1 MTSPGRTSWTP
12 CQLVLLI
19 SGWVIWGWGGW
30 PGMHVAVDTGR
41 LWAIQPPMGRSD
53 SGVMLPTGAPQA
65 MQRARQIASQI
76 DAKAWEESALS
87 IEEWGRQLPE
97 GVFPPIATIPLRKDD
112 PATASTS
119 QGFQEDQF
127 QRWLGARTWSEEA
140 RQRRRW
146 LQEDLDP
153 DANLPWR
160 ATWSARPLPPGSSL
174 ASIVRLAEQA
184 AWDAETADRSNLP
197 PDNAVEA
204 VPGWLEVG
212 DRLLQLGA
220 VERARGCYRRID
232 PTLEAPLGPVDSP
245 RGSIPWYWVAKDLSD
260 PTQVPEAI
268 RTYIVGLTQSPQVAF
283 AKATAW
289 SRMVDCSILSMQW
302 RRAEVELKWLQ
313 QLFPDALDRWPLD
326 PQDLDRPMGE
336 GLQRRLKIAMERSKL
351 EEPSM
356 ALGDRQPLPSIAGDF
371 AQGPPLADQEWR
383 RWLPVVASGA
393 MPRRMD
399 RNRLQPRVAESSDGL
414 LGYFPVLHRDRLY
427 CNLGH
432 RIIAQSIDPDG
443 RWVSGNGVLFD
454 TQVAEEEYVPA
465 AESVVGVPRSSLTLI
480 DDCLYARVGSAVTA
494 WRERTSQTN
503 RSMSLL
509 VGLDLRKEGALL
521 PGFPIALPE
530 TEWGKAEF
538 EGSPI
543 VVGDAICVVVTERT
557 ASQWQRRVA
566 AFDRI
571 DGRTLWV
578 SPILAGSNPAGFES
592 AHGVTQVRL
601 SCLEERLVVDTGLGV
616 IAALEA
622 DQGEVVWLATYPR
635 PPGRETDTRS
645 QAPFRQRDPPPPL
658 LVADQVVVAPCD
670 TPDLMS
676 FDWETG
682 QLRWISEPGV
692 CRHVVHLLG
701 ATERHWVVSGDRVLW
716 LDRYS
721 GRLEGLYPD
730 VLEAQLGGR
739 GRGLLAGEQVV
750 FPMSGSLQ
758 VLAAPN
764 PPDNQIA
771 VVGQVDLGVRGMQG
785 ANLFRSSN
793 WLVLATPSRWLLCR
807 SGPSTLVKREP
818 TDTIPLQPDR

>member
-1 MTSPGRTSWTP
+1 MTSPGWTSWP
-12 CQLVLLI
+12 RCLLI
-19 SGWVIWGWGGW
+19 ILLSGWVIWGRAGEL
-30 PGMHVAVDTGR
+30 GMPAAVGISR
-41 LWAIQPPMGRSD
+41 LWASQPPMGRSE

-76 DAKAWEESALS
+76 DAGAWEESALA
-87 IEEWGRQLPE
+87 IDEWGSQLPE
-97 GVFPPIATIPLRKDD
+97 GVFPPIAAIPLRKVDLATNASSKAD
-112 PATASTS
+112 P
-119 QGFQEDQF
+119 GDRF
-127 QRWLGARTWSEEA
+127 QRWLGARAWKEEA

-146 LQEDLDP
+146 LQEALDP
-153 DANLPWR
+153 DAQLPRGAAWP
-160 ATWSARPLPPGSSL
+160 ARPLPPGSSL
-174 ASIVRLAEQA
+174 ASMVRVAEQA
-184 AWDAETADRSNLP
+184 AWDAEREDRRNLP
-197 PDNAVEA
+197 EEDAVKA

-220 VERARGCYRRID
+220 VERARGCYRRIAAG
-232 PTLEAPLGPVDSP
+232 LEAPLGPIDSP
-245 RGSIPWYWVAKDLSD
+245 RGSIPWYWVAKDLAD
-260 PTQVPEAI
+260 PMQVPESI
-268 RTYIVGLTQSPQVAF
+268 RKYIVGSAQSPQVAI

-289 SRMVDCSILSMQW
+289 SRMVDCAIVSCQW

-313 QLFPDALDRWPLD
+313 QLFPDVRDRWPLD
-326 PQDLDRPMGE
+326 PQDIDRPMGE
-336 GLQRRLKIAMERSKL
+336 GLQRRLKNAMERSKSQ
-351 EEPSM
+351 EPTV
-356 ALGDRQPLPSIAGDF
+356 AVGERQPIPSIAGDF

-393 MPRRMD
+393 LTRRMD
-399 RNRLQPRVAESSDGL
+399 RNLLQPRVAESSDGL
-414 LGYFPVLHRDRLY
+414 LGYFPILHRDRLY

-454 TQVAEEEYVPA
+454 SQMAEEDYVPA

-521 PGFPIALPE
+521 PGFPIVLREAD
-530 TEWGKAEF
+530 WGKAEF

-543 VVGDAICVVVTERT
+543 AVGDAIFVVVTERT

-578 SPILAGSNPAGFES
+578 SPILAGSNPAGFET
-592 AHGVTQVRL
+592 AHGITQVRL
-601 SCLEERLVVDTGLGV
+601 SCLEDRLVVDTGLGV

-622 DQGEVVWLATYPR
+622 DQGEVVWMATYPR
-635 PPGRETDTRS
+635 SPEEEAGFGD
-645 QAPFRQRDPPPPL
+645 QASFRQRDPPPPL

-670 TPDLMS
+670 TPDLIS
-676 FDWETG
+676 LDWETG

-701 ATERHWVVSGDRVLW
+701 ATDRHWVVSGDRVLW

-721 GRLEGLYPD
+721 GRLEGLYPE
-730 VLEAQLGGR
+730 VLESQVGGR

-758 VLAAPN
+758 VLAAPT
-764 PPDNQIA
+764 PPENQIA

-785 ANLFRSSN
+785 ANLFRSSD

-807 SGPSTLVKREP
+807 SGPKTLVKREP
-818 TDTIPLQPDR
+818 SDTIPLQPDR

>member
-1 MTSPGRTSWTP
+1 
-12 CQLVLLI
+12 
-19 SGWVIWGWGGW
+19 
-30 PGMHVAVDTGR
+30 
-41 LWAIQPPMGRSD
+41 
-53 SGVMLPTGAPQA
+53 MLPTGAPQA
-65 MQRARQIASQI
+65 LQRARQIASQI
-76 DAKAWEESALS
+76 DAGAWDESALA
-87 IEEWGRQLPE
+87 IEEWGSQLPE
-97 GVFPPIATIPLRKDD
+97 GVFPPIAAIPLRKVA
-112 PATASTS
+112 PATNSSS
-119 QGFQEDQF
+119 QAPQEDRF
-127 QRWLGARTWSEEA
+127 QRWLGARAWREDT

-146 LQEDLDP
+146 LLEARDP
-153 DANLPWR
+153 DTESPRR
-160 ATWSARPLPPGSSL
+160 AAWSARPLPPASSL
-174 ASIVRLAEQA
+174 ASIVRVSEQA
-184 AWDAETADRSNLP
+184 AWDAETADRKNGTDEDTLES
-197 PDNAVEA
+197 

-220 VERARGCYRRID
+220 VERARGCYRRIAAA
-232 PTLEAPLGPVDSP
+232 LEAPLGPIESP
-245 RGSIPWYWVAKDLSD
+245 RGSIPWYWVARNLSD
-260 PTQVPEAI
+260 PMQVPEGV
-268 RTYIVGLTQSPQVAF
+268 RKYIVGLTPSPQVAT
-283 AKATAW
+283 ATATAW
-289 SRMVDCSILSMQW
+289 SRMIDCSILSRQW
-302 RRAEVELKWLQ
+302 HRAEVELKWLH
-313 QLFPDALDRWPLD
+313 QLFPDARDRWPLE
-326 PQDLDRPMGE
+326 PQDIDRPMGE
-336 GLQRRLKIAMERSKL
+336 GLQRRLKIAMERSKSQ
-351 EEPSM
+351 EPTV
-356 ALGDRQPLPSIAGDF
+356 AADARQPLPSMTSDF
-371 AQGPPLADQEWR
+371 SQGPPLAHQEWHW
-383 RWLPVVASGA
+383 WLPVVASGA
-393 MPRRMD
+393 LPRRMD
-399 RNRLQPRVAESSDGL
+399 RDLVQPRVAESSDGL

-427 CNLGH
+427 CNLGN

-454 TQVAEEEYVPA
+454 TQVAEEDYVPV
-465 AESVVGVPRSSLTLI
+465 AESVVGVPRNSLTII

-521 PGFPIALPE
+521 PGFPIVLPE
-530 TEWGKAEF
+530 ADWGKSEF

-543 VVGDAICVVVTERT
+543 VVGDALCVVVTERT

-578 SPILAGSNPAGFES
+578 SPILAGSNPAGFET

-601 SCLEERLVVDTGLGV
+601 SCLEDRLVVDTGLGV

-635 PPGRETDTRS
+635 SSEEETS
-645 QAPFRQRDPPPPL
+645 SGNQAPFRQRDPPPPL

-670 TPDLMS
+670 TPDLIS
-676 FDWETG
+676 LDWETG

-701 ATERHWVVSGDRVLW
+701 ATDRHWVVSGERVLW

-721 GRLEGLYPD
+721 GRLEALYPE
-730 VLEAQLGGR
+730 VLESQDGGR

-758 VLAAPN
+758 VLAAPT
-764 PPDNQIA
+764 PSENQVA

-785 ANLFRSSN
+785 ANLFRNSD
-793 WLVLATPSRWLLCR
+793 WLLLATPSRWLLCR
-807 SGPSTLVKREP
+807 GGPSTLVKRES

>member
-1 MTSPGRTSWTP
+1 MTPSGRTSWTR
-12 CQLVLLI
+12 CLIVLFL
-19 SGWVIWGWGGW
+19 SGWVIWGQAGW
-30 PGMHVAVDTGR
+30 LGIPVALDTRR
-41 LWAIQPPMGRSD
+41 LWAIQPPMGRSE
-53 SGVMLPTGAPQA
+53 SGVMLPTGAPEA

-76 DAKAWEESALS
+76 DAGAWVESALA
-87 IEEWGRQLPE
+87 IEEWGSQLPE
-97 GVFPPIATIPLRKDD
+97 GVYPPIAAIPLRKVD
-112 PATASTS
+112 PTTTS
-119 QGFQEDQF
+119 SSRADSEDRF
-127 QRWLGARTWSEEA
+127 QRWLGARAWREEA

-146 LQEDLDP
+146 LQEEIDP
-153 DANLPWR
+153 QVESPQRGA
-160 ATWSARPLPPGSSL
+160 WSARPLPPGSSL
-174 ASIVRLAEQA
+174 ASMMRLAEQA
-184 AWDAETADRSNLP
+184 AWDAETADRANLP
-197 PDNAVEA
+197 DDDAVA
-204 VPGWLEVG
+204 AAPGWLDTG

-220 VERARGCYRRID
+220 VERARGCYRRIA
-232 PTLEAPLGPVDSP
+232 PSLEAPLGPVDSP
-245 RGSIPWYWVAKDLSD
+245 HGSIPWYWVAKDLSD
-260 PTQVPEAI
+260 PMQVPEAI
-268 RTYIVGLTQSPQVAF
+268 RKYLIGSSQSPQVAI

-289 SRMVDCSILSMQW
+289 SRMVDCSILSRQW
-302 RRAEVELKWLQ
+302 HRAEVELKWLQ
-313 QLFPDALDRWPLD
+313 ELFPDARDRWPLE

-336 GLQRRLKIAMERSKL
+336 GPQRRLKIAMEQAKRQ
-351 EEPSM
+351 EPKVVV
-356 ALGDRQPLPSIAGDF
+356 GDRQPVPSIAGDF

-393 MPRRMD
+393 LPRRMD
-399 RNRLQPRVAESSDGL
+399 RDLLQPRVAESSDGL
-414 LGYFPVLHRDRLY
+414 LGYFPILHRDRLY

-432 RIIAQSIDPDG
+432 RIIAQSINPDG

-454 TQVAEEEYVPA
+454 TQVAEEDYVPA
-465 AESVVGVPRSSLTLI
+465 AESVVGVARNWLTLV

-509 VGLDLRKEGALL
+509 VGLDLRREGALL
-521 PGFPIALPE
+521 PGFPIALSE
-530 TEWGKAEF
+530 SEWGKAEF

-578 SPILAGSNPAGFES
+578 SPILAGSNPAGYET

-601 SCLEERLVVDTGLGV
+601 SCLEDRLVVDTGLGV

-622 DQGEVVWLATYPR
+622 DQGELVWMATYPR
-635 PPGRETDTRS
+635 SSEQVTSSGT

-670 TPDLMS
+670 TPDLIS
-676 FDWETG
+676 LDWETG
-682 QLRWISEPGV
+682 QLRWISEAGV

-701 ATERHWVVSGDRVLW
+701 ATDRHWVVSGDRVLW

-730 VLEAQLGGR
+730 VLEPEGGGR

-750 FPMSGSLQ
+750 FPMSGSLK
-758 VLAAPN
+758 VLAAPT
-764 PPDNQIA
+764 PPENQVA
-771 VVGQVDLGVRGMQG
+771 VLGQVDLGVRGMQG
-785 ANLFRSSN
+785 ANLFRSSD
-793 WLVLATPSRWLLCR
+793 WLILATPSRWLLCR
-807 SGPSTLVKREP
+807 SGPSTLAKREP

>member
-1 MTSPGRTSWTP
+1 MTPPGRTSWAR
-12 CQLVLLI
+12 CMLILLFA
-19 SGWVIWGWGGW
+19 GWLIWGQANW
-30 PGMHVAVDTGR
+30 PGRRAVVDTGR
-41 LWAIQPPMGRSD
+41 LWANQPPMGRSE
-53 SGVMLPTGAPQA
+53 SGVMLPIGATQA
-65 MQRARQIASQI
+65 MQQARQIASQI
-76 DAKAWEESALS
+76 DSRAWDESALA

-97 GVFPPIATIPLRKDD
+97 GVFPPIAAIPLRKDD
-112 PATASTS
+112 PATGSSWQAS
-119 QGFQEDQF
+119 QEDQF
-127 QRWLGARTWSEEA
+127 QRWLGARAWREET

-146 LQEDLDP
+146 LQVDLNP
-153 DANLPWR
+153 DADLPLR
-160 ATWSARPLPPGSSL
+160 TRWSARPLPPGSSL
-174 ASIVRLAEQA
+174 ASMVRVAEQA
-184 AWDAETADRSNLP
+184 AWDAETADRANLP
-197 PDNAVEA
+197 PDDAMES

-212 DRLLQLGA
+212 DRLLQMGA

-232 PTLEAPLGPVDSP
+232 PSLEAPLGPVDSP
-245 RGSIPWYWVAKDLSD
+245 RGSIPWYWVAKELSD
-260 PTQVPEAI
+260 PMQVPEAI
-268 RTYIVGLTQSPQVAF
+268 RKHILSSARSPQVAI

-289 SRMVDCSILSMQW
+289 SRLVDCSILSRQW
-302 RRAEVELKWLQ
+302 RRAEVEIRWLQ
-313 QLFPDALDRWPLD
+313 QLFPDALDRWPLE
-326 PQDLDRPMGE
+326 PQDVDRPMGE
-336 GLQRRLKIAMERSKL
+336 GLLRRLKIAMELSNR
-351 EEPSM
+351 EESTRP
-356 ALGDRQPLPSIAGDF
+356 LGERTPLPSIAGDF

-393 MPRRMD
+393 LPRRMERD
-399 RNRLQPRVAESSDGL
+399 LIPPRLAESSDGL

-465 AESVVGVPRSSLTLI
+465 AESVVGVPRSTLTLI

-494 WRERTSQTN
+494 WRERPSSTN
-503 RSMSLL
+503 RSLSLL
-509 VGLDLRKEGALL
+509 VGLDLRREGALL

-578 SPILAGSNPAGFES
+578 SPILAGSNPAGFET
-592 AHGVTQVRL
+592 AHGVTHVRL
-601 SCLEERLVVDTGLGV
+601 SCLEDRLVVDTGLGV

-635 PPGRETDTRS
+635 PSGGEADSGS
-645 QAPFRQRDPPPPL
+645 QATFRQRDPPPPL

-676 FDWETG
+676 LDWETG

-701 ATERHWVVSGDRVLW
+701 ATDRHWVVSGDRVLW

-730 VLEAQLGGR
+730 ILEAHRGGQ

-758 VLAAPN
+758 VLASPS

-771 VVGQVDLGVRGMQG
+771 VVGQIDLGVRGMQG
-785 ANLFRSSN
+785 ANLFRTSD

-807 SGPSTLVKREP
+807 SGQSALVKREP